1 VMDAYANASQVINE
15 IVAVHLADPNM
26 YIWPEINPGGLT
38 DAYREVLPSDWRYV
52 ASIPE
57 AVNNRLEGI
66 PSAKQTPN
74 ETATRFDGIARRTE
88 EAVARANKKIAAG
101 NREWLSSESDFL
113 TLAGMA
119 RYHAHKQRGTY
130 LLTYFDRTADATALS
145 AAKRELQAG
154 LGVWERLVKVTDGIY
169 PAEMAFGPDDIGHW
183 RDKLPYI
190 RHDLALVAEREEIL
204 RRFGHFD
211 AGFDFGGPV
220 KKQPRYGAYRE
231 DDYVLRNTVEPR
243 FTAVDPQT
251 QYFDETGFG
260 WLSAADRE
268 AVAIPL
274 TPYLEVRA
282 AAKTPGNL
290 PHDVLYRDYI
300 RGKGAQT
307 FGVKVQPGEYTV
319 ELLHPD
325 RTADELHLRAENGRL
340 TIPMPSADW
349 SVSGIVVKGASPAPA
364 YPPPYDST
372 ALARP
377 TVRHEP
383 PTIAQAEKPLSLQL
397 NISGGSAVRT
407 VRLYYRPVN
416 QLAKFKMLE
425 AAPGAV
431 FTIPAADL
439 SPRWDLMYYFEVI
452 NDRNGG
458 WFQPDPQRETPY
470 YTVKVIP
477 GS

>member
-1 VMDAYANASQVINE
+1 MDAYANASQVINE

-57 AVNNRLEGI
+57 AVQNRLANI
-66 PSAKQTPN
+66 PSAKQTPP
-74 ETATRFDGIARRTE
+74 ETAARFEELARRTE

-130 LLTYFDRTADATALS
+130 LLTYFDRTADAAALS
-145 AAKRELQAG
+145 SAKRELQSG
-154 LGVWERLVKVTDGIY
+154 LEVWQRLIKLTDGIY
-169 PAEMAFGPDDIGHW
+169 PAEMAFGPDDVGHW
-183 RDKLPYI
+183 KDKLPYV
-190 RHDLALVAEREEIL
+190 RHDLAMVAEREEIL
-204 RRFGHFD
+204 RRFGRFD

-251 QYFDETGFG
+251 QYSDETGFG
-260 WLSAADRE
+260 WLSPGDRE

-282 AAKTPGNL
+282 AAKEPHNL

-300 RGKGAQT
+300 RGKGAQI
-307 FGVKVQPGEYTV
+307 FGVKVAPGEYKV
-319 ELLHPD
+319 ALLHPD
-325 RTADELHLRAENGRL
+325 RTSNELHLRAENGRL
-340 TIPMPSADW
+340 TIPMPIADW
-349 SVSGIVVKGASPAPA
+349 SVSGIVVKGTTPAPR
-364 YPPPYDST
+364 YPPPYVIGAIPRP
-372 ALARP
+372 AL
-377 TVRHEP
+377 RHTP
-383 PTIAQAEKPLSLQL
+383 PTIAHPGKPLSLQL
-397 NISGGSAVRT
+397 TITGGGAVRS

-425 AAPGAV
+425 AAPGAE
-431 FTIPAADL
+431 FTIPASDI
-439 SPRWDLMYYFEVI
+439 SPRWDLMYYFEVL
-452 NDRNGG
+452 NERDGG
-458 WFQPDPQRETPY
+458 WFQPDPLRETPY
-470 YTVKVIP
+470 YTVQVIP